1 MTKPIIINPI
11 NLQPQALKDHVYLV
25 TGSTGGLGR
34 ETALALAKLGATVV
48 LTGRNEKK
56 LEALYDEI
64 EQAGNPTPAI
74 VPFDLSQVDEELYQ
88 QLIKSIYNEFKRL
101 DGIVHAACDMGI
113 IGPIGSQEGSIW
125 QKVLQVNLNSAV
137 LLSKVCLP
145 LLHQAKQPSITFIS
159 DSSARQ
165 GKAYWGAYGISK
177 FATEGLM
184 QTLADELESVSKIRT
199 NCINPGATRTQMR
212 ADAYPAEN
220 PASVKSAEE
229 IMPLYLYL
237 MGDDSLEVNGQS
249 LDAQ

>member
-74 VPFDLSQVDEELYQ
+74 VPFDLSQVDEELSQ

-101 DGIVHAACDMGI
+101 DV
-113 IGPIGSQEGSIW
+113 
-125 QKVLQVNLNSAV
+125 
-137 LLSKVCLP
+137 
-145 LLHQAKQPSITFIS
+145 
-159 DSSARQ
+159 
-165 GKAYWGAYGISK
+165 
-177 FATEGLM
+177 
-184 QTLADELESVSKIRT
+184 
-199 NCINPGATRTQMR
+199 
-212 ADAYPAEN
+212 
-220 PASVKSAEE
+220 
-229 IMPLYLYL
+229 
-237 MGDDSLEVNGQS
+237 
-249 LDAQ
+249 

>member
-101 DGIVHAACDMGI
+101 DGIVHAACDIGI

-165 GKAYWGAYGISK
+165 GKAYWGAYGVSK
-177 FATEGLM
+177 VALESFCTM
-184 QTLADELESVSKIRT
+184 LADELEATTVVSNVFIPGPSMLPIRKKT
-199 NCINPGATRTQMR
+199 H
-212 ADAYPAEN
+212 PAEDEKN
-220 PASVKSAEE
+220 LSSPTELANNLINVILSEKS
-229 IMPLYLYL
+229 
-237 MGDDSLEVNGQS
+237 GQCFS
-249 LDAQ
+249 HQAD